1 MKNDLQNINSNS
13 IISSENLPEI
23 QSTWAVKWA
32 TFADV
37 SEASRRTYNTGI
49 KNFFCYLSGQGIT
62 RPTRETVINWKRE
75 TEATKKPT
83 TAQIYLTAVRL
94 FFAWLY
100 QEGLYPNVAEHIK
113 PVKVSQ
119 EFRHDYLTKNQ
130 AADVLD
136 TINTDTEA
144 GARDYA
150 MQFLMMTAGLRT
162 VEIIRADVDDLRN
175 YGGACVL
182 WIQGKGETEK
192 NTFVRL
198 SAPVEKSLRAYLKA
212 RGAKSGQPLFTSVSN
227 HDRGGRMTTRSIRRI
242 CKGSMSAAGYE
253 SARLT
258 AHSYRHT
265 AATLNLE
272 NGGTI
277 QETADLLRH
286 HNMNTT
292 LIYSHNLQHFQNTSC
307 DRVTGAICGAMSA
320 RG

>member
-1 MKNDLQNINSNS
+1 MKNDLQNINSNP

-23 QSTWAVKWA
+23 QSTWAAKWA

-100 QEGLYPNVAEHIK
+100 QEGLYPHVAEHIK

-119 EFRHDYLTKNQ
+119 EFR
-130 AADVLD
+130 
-136 TINTDTEA
+136 
-144 GARDYA
+144 DYA
-150 MQFLMMTAGLRT
+150 MQILMMTAGLRT